1 VTPRPIG
8 RDAARLFLA
17 RRHLLAPPRSLP
29 PGGES
34 VMAVFERLG
43 SIQFDPLEVAGRNHD
58 LVLLARVDGY
68 RREMTDALLYDER
81 RLFEAYNK
89 GLSLLPTHELPW
101 FRLTWE
107 RNREKYERST
117 FVEHAKLVDE
127 LLDRIRRDGPL
138 SSIDVGPREAIEW
151 SWRPTNQVRA
161 LLEAL
166 AQAGILGFAR
176 RQGNRRYY
184 DFNENLYPPDLLA
197 NRPDPY
203 AQRPHR
209 LLSRYRG
216 HGMLGRT
223 GAPEL
228 WNGAAP
234 STRVAWYDGPLR
246 GELLATL
253 LERGDLVPVA
263 VGGVRG
269 ERFVLRDEV
278 ALLDEAVR
286 DADQA
291 DTSVPWTPLD
301 PARAGVVL
309 LAPLDPLVWDRDFL
323 RALYGFDY
331 LWEVYIPARKRQWG
345 YYVLP
350 LFWGDRF
357 VGRIEPRID
366 RADDALRILNVYWE
380 AGFEPAAHPAF
391 VRGLADA
398 LEAHRRFANVG
409 RVLLPRAPSVAALR
423 PLLAEQLPALGRP
436 ARRPT
441 AARRARPGPRR
452 VAVGR

>member
-1 VTPRPIG
+1 VTPRPIS

-17 RRHLLAPPRSLP
+17 RRHLIAPPRSLP
-29 PGGES
+29 AGGES
-34 VMAVFERLG
+34 VMVVFERLG

-107 RNREKYERST
+107 RNRERHERES
-117 FVEHAKLVDE
+117 FVAHAALVEE

-138 SSIDVGPREAIEW
+138 SPIDLPARPPIDW
-151 SWRPTNQVRA
+151 YWRPTNPVRA
-161 LLEAL
+161 MLEAL
-166 AQAGILGFAR
+166 AESGILGLVR

-184 DFNENLYPPDLLA
+184 DLVERLYPADLLTQQ
-197 NRPDPY
+197 PDIVE
-203 AQRPHR
+203 QRLHR

-216 HGMLGRT
+216 HGLLGRT
-223 GAPEL
+223 GSAEL
-228 WNGAAP
+228 WSQAAP
-234 STRVAWYDGPLR
+234 ATRAGGYDGPLR
-246 GELLATL
+246 GDLLATL
-253 LERGDLVPVA
+253 LERGELVPVA
-263 VGGVRG
+263 VEGVRG
-269 ERFVLRDEV
+269 DRFVLREEV
-278 ALLDEAVR
+278 ALLEEAAR
-286 DADQA
+286 DAEHA
-291 DTSVPWTPLD
+291 DVADPWTPLD
-301 PARAGVVL
+301 AARAGVAL

-366 RADDALRILNVYWE
+366 RPDDALRILNLYWE
-380 AGFEPAAHPAF
+380 AGFRPADHPAF

-398 LEAHRRFANVG
+398 LDAHRRFAGVG
-409 RVLLPRAPSVAALR
+409 RVLLPRSPATASLR
-423 PLLAEQLPALGRP
+423 PLLAEHLPALGRP
-436 ARRPT
+436 ARR
-441 AARRARPGPRR
+441 AAVSRTRRSPRR